1 MAARTIGREDQL
13 NAIRAFLDDAHG
25 GGSALVVSGE
35 PGIGKTALWEAGL
48 DESRLR
54 GCRVLESRCAE
65 AETGLSFA
73 VLSDLLTPV
82 LDDVASLL
90 PTPRRH
96 ALEVALLL
104 AEPRE
109 DAPDA
114 RAIGLALLDSLRLLA
129 ERTPVVVALDD
140 VQWMDRSSAEVL
152 QIALRRATDVRV
164 RLFATVRDEHE
175 VSLPIDLGRSFPAGA
190 LMRISLGPLSVGALR
205 LLLKE
210 RLSLTLARPQLARL
224 HEVTGGNPFFAL
236 ELVGELQRTELHLH
250 AGRLL
255 PVPGSL
261 RELLSRRLARLPAET
276 ADLLVTVAALGR
288 ATVDV
293 VVAAHPGEG
302 EALEVLESAVREGV
316 IVSEDGRLR
325 FAHPLLASLCYEQAS
340 SRRRRAVHR
349 TLAGVVADVEERA
362 RHLGLAATGPDMET
376 AAVLEA
382 AARDASA
389 RGAPAAAAELL
400 EEARRL
406 TPATAPHDR
415 ARRGGDAGW
424 CWFVAGDGGRAQVL
438 LEQALAEAAPGRE
451 RVHALARLGRF
462 HFQSGDRRA
471 AVGLYTE
478 ALEESGDDPA
488 LGAEV
493 HEGLAWSVHLLRENA
508 PLAAHHARAA
518 IELAAEAGDVGVLA
532 DALVVLAQSEFFM
545 GGGLPSPAMERAFA
559 VQSDPTEVRV
569 LRRPDQHWAMMLLC
583 ADELDEARSI
593 MLAVRELAVEGGDET
608 ALPWILMRLAH
619 LELLA
624 GNWAQAREHADGGL
638 EIALEAGQKPLQADL
653 LCTRALLAAHRG
665 DAGLAR
671 TLGEEGLDQARR
683 LGTGIGVRI
692 APWALGLL
700 ELSLGDAEAAR
711 TRLEPLRRDSE
722 RARIVDPGDN
732 RYLPDLIEA
741 LVLLGRL
748 DEAGE
753 VLAGYER
760 IARSVGRASALAAAG
775 RCRGL
780 LSAAHGELEDA
791 LTELAVAVAA
801 HRRVP
806 IPFEWARTLLALGS
820 LQRQLRRRK
829 AARETLQQA
838 LAVFEQ
844 LGSELWAVRA
854 RSELQRIGG
863 RTASRD
869 ELTPAERRI
878 AELVA
883 EGKSNREVAATL
895 AVSVHTVEA
904 ALTQVYRKLGVRSR
918 TELARKFAGAGLSKL

>member
-1 MAARTIGREDQL
+1 MAATTIGREDQL

-25 GGSALVVSGE
+25 GGGSALIVSGE

-65 AETGLSFA
+65 AEIGLSFA
-73 VLSDLLTPV
+73 ALSDLLAPV
-82 LDDVASLL
+82 IDDVASLL
-90 PTPRRH
+90 APPRRH

-129 ERTPVVVALDD
+129 DEIPVVVALDD
-140 VQWMDRSSAEVL
+140 LQWIDRSSAEVL
-152 QIALRRATDVRV
+152 QIALRRARDVRL
-164 RLFATVRDEHE
+164 RLFATLRDE
-175 VSLPIDLGRSFPAGA
+175 VSAPIDLGRSFPAGA
-190 LMRISLGPLSVGALR
+190 LTRISLGPLSVGALR

-210 RLSLTLARPQLARL
+210 RLSLTLVRPQLARL

-236 ELVGELQRTELHLH
+236 ELGRELQRTGLRLHV
-250 AGRLL
+250 GQPL

-288 ATVDV
+288 ATVAA
-293 VVAAHPGEG
+293 VVAAHTGEG
-302 EALEVLESAVREGV
+302 EALEALEPAVREGV
-316 IVSEDGRLR
+316 IVSEHGRLR
-325 FAHPLLASLCYEQAS
+325 FTHPLLASVCYEQAS
-340 SRRRRAVHR
+340 SRRRRAIHR
-349 TLAGVVADVEERA
+349 ALAGVVGDVVERA

-376 AAVLEA
+376 AAILEA
-382 AARDASA
+382 AATHTGA
-389 RGAPAAAAELL
+389 RGAPGAAAELL

-415 ARRGGDAGW
+415 VRRGGDAGW
-424 CWFVAGDGGRAQVL
+424 YWFVAGDGGRAKVL
-438 LEQALAEAAPGRE
+438 LEQALAEAASGRE

-471 AVGLYTE
+471 AVGLYSK

-493 HEGLAWSVHLLRENA
+493 HEGLAWSLHLLRENA
-508 PLAAHHARAA
+508 PLAADHARAA
-518 IELAAEAGDVGVLA
+518 IELAAEVGDVGVLA
-532 DALVVLAQSEFFM
+532 DALVVLAQSEFLM

-559 VQSDPTEVRV
+559 VESDPAEVRV
-569 LRRPDQHWAMMLLC
+569 LRRPDQHWAMMLLY

-593 MLAVRELAVEGGDET
+593 MLHVRELAVEHGDET
-608 ALPWILMRLAH
+608 ALPWILMRLAQV
-619 LELLA
+619 ELLA
-624 GNWAQAREHADGGL
+624 GNWAQAREHADAGY

-665 DAGLAR
+665 HADLAR

-683 LGTGIGVRI
+683 LGTGIGARI

-700 ELSLGDAEAAR
+700 ELSLGDAMAAQR
-711 TRLEPLRRDSE
+711 RLEPLRGDSE

-732 RYLPDLIEA
+732 RYVPDLVEA

-748 DEAGE
+748 DEAGK
-753 VLAGYER
+753 VLAGYEQV
-760 IARSVGRASALAAAG
+760 ARSVGRASALAAAG

-780 LSAAHGELEDA
+780 LSAAHGGLEEALAELTA
-791 LTELAVAVAA
+791 AVAA
-801 HRRVP
+801 HHRAP
-806 IPFEWARTLLALGS
+806 IPFERARTLLALGS
-820 LQRQLRRRK
+820 LQRQLQRRRD
-829 AARETLQQA
+829 ARETLQQA
-838 LAVFEQ
+838 LAVFDQ
-844 LGSELWAVRA
+844 LGAELWADRA

-869 ELTPAERRI
+869 ELTPAERRV

-883 EGKSNREVAATL
+883 EGKSNREVAEAL
-895 AVSVHTVEA
+895 VVSVHTVEA
-904 ALTQVYRKLGVRSR
+904 ALTQVYRKLAVRSR
-918 TELARKFAGAGLSKL
+918 TELARKFAEQA